1 LEEIWAKVLERGLG
15 KTSFKK
21 FPPRKRKNTMM
32 RIITGKARG
41 TKLQTL
47 AGEATRPTA
56 ERTKEA
62 IFSMINFDI
71 AGARVLDLFAG
82 SGQLGLEALS
92 RGATSAVLND
102 SSREAAAIIRANAEK
117 TRLIDAC
124 EILSTDWQPVLRRF
138 AGRERFELSFLD
150 PPYAGGFLPKVL
162 AKMIEWDLLS
172 DGAVIVCESAN
183 EEDVFDGNEELKN
196 QFNVRRVARYGAAC
210 VTILEKGEKDE

>member
-1 LEEIWAKVLERGLG
+1 
-15 KTSFKK
+15 
-21 FPPRKRKNTMM
+21 MM

-92 RGATSAVLND
+92 RGAKYAVFND

-117 TRLIDAC
+117 TRLIDSC

-162 AKMIEWDLLS
+162 AKMVEWDLLT

-183 EEDVFDGNEELKN
+183 EEDVFGGNEELKN

-210 VTILEKGEKDE
+210 VTILEKGEKDA

>member
-1 LEEIWAKVLERGLG
+1 
-15 KTSFKK
+15 
-21 FPPRKRKNTMM
+21 MM

-92 RGATSAVLND
+92 RGAKSAVLND
-102 SSREAAAIIRANAEK
+102 SSREAASIIRANAEK
-117 TRLIDAC
+117 TRLVDSC

-138 AGRERFELSFLD
+138 AGRETFGLVFLD

-162 AKMIEWDLLS
+162 GKMIEWDLLS

-196 QFNVRRVARYGAAC
+196 QFTVRRVARYGAAC
-210 VTILEKGEKDE
+210 VTILEKGGSEE

>member
-1 LEEIWAKVLERGLG
+1 
-15 KTSFKK
+15 
-21 FPPRKRKNTMM
+21 MM

-62 IFSMINFDI
+62 IFSIINFDI

-92 RGATSAVLND
+92 RGAKYAVFND
-102 SSREAAAIIRANAEK
+102 SSREAAAIIRANVEK
-117 TRLIDAC
+117 THFTDAC
-124 EILSTDWQPVLRRF
+124 EVLSTDWQPVLRRF
-138 AGRERFELSFLD
+138 ASREKFDLIFLD

-172 DGAVIVCESAN
+172 EGAVIVCESAD
-183 EEDVFDGNEELKN
+183 EGDVFGGDEALKN
-196 QFNVRRVARYGAAC
+196 QFTIRRVARYGAAC
-210 VTILEKGEKDE
+210 VTILEKGEGEE

>member
-1 LEEIWAKVLERGLG
+1 
-15 KTSFKK
+15 
-21 FPPRKRKNTMM
+21 MM

-62 IFSMINFDI
+62 IFSIINFDI

-92 RGATSAVLND
+92 RGAEYAVFND

-117 TRLIDAC
+117 TRMTDSC
-124 EILSTDWQPVLRRF
+124 EILSTDWKPVLRRF
-138 AGRERFELSFLD
+138 SGREKFDLVFLD

-162 AKMIEWDLLS
+162 DEMLEKDSLAS
-172 DGAVIVCESAN
+172 GAIIVCESAD
-183 EEDVFDGNEELKN
+183 EGDVFGGNEELKN
-196 QFNVRRVARYGAAC
+196 QFSVRRVARYGAAC
-210 VTILEKGEKDE
+210 VTVLEKGESEE

>member
-1 LEEIWAKVLERGLG
+1 
-15 KTSFKK
+15 
-21 FPPRKRKNTMM
+21 MM

-92 RGATSAVLND
+92 RGAKSAVLND

-117 TRLIDAC
+117 TRLVDSC

-138 AGRERFELSFLD
+138 SGREKFNLVFLD

-162 AKMIEWDLLS
+162 AKMIEWDLLA

-196 QFNVRRVARYGAAC
+196 QFTIRRVARYGAAC
-210 VTILEKGEKDE
+210 VTILEKGEREE

>member
-1 LEEIWAKVLERGLG
+1 
-15 KTSFKK
+15 
-21 FPPRKRKNTMM
+21 MM

-62 IFSMINFDI
+62 VFSIINFDI

-92 RGATSAVLND
+92 RGAKSAVLND

-117 TRLIDAC
+117 TRLADAC

-138 AGRERFELSFLD
+138 ANKETFDLVFLD

-162 AKMIEWDLLS
+162 AKMIEWNLLS
-172 DGAVIVCESAN
+172 NGVVIVCESAD
-183 EEDVFDGNEELKN
+183 EGDVFDGDENLKN

-210 VTILEKGEKDE
+210 VTILEKGEREE

>member
-1 LEEIWAKVLERGLG
+1 
-15 KTSFKK
+15 
-21 FPPRKRKNTMM
+21 MM

-92 RGATSAVLND
+92 RGAKYAVFND

-117 TRLIDAC
+117 TRLIDSC

-150 PPYAGGFLPKVL
+150 PPYAGVFLPKVL
-162 AKMIEWDLLS
+162 AKMVEWDLLT
-172 DGAVIVCESAN
+172 DGAVIVCESAD
-183 EEDVFDGNEELKN
+183 EGDVFDGNEELKN
-196 QFNVRRVARYGAAC
+196 QFNVRRVVRYGAAC
-210 VTILEKGEKDE
+210 VTILEKGEREE

>member
-1 LEEIWAKVLERGLG
+1 
-15 KTSFKK
+15 
-21 FPPRKRKNTMM
+21 MM

-62 IFSMINFDI
+62 VFSIINFDI

-92 RGATSAVLND
+92 RGAKSAVLND

-117 TRLIDAC
+117 TRLADAC

-138 AGRERFELSFLD
+138 ANKETFDLVFLD

-162 AKMIEWDLLS
+162 AKMIEWNLLS
-172 DGAVIVCESAN
+172 NGAVIVCESAD
-183 EEDVFDGNEELKN
+183 EEDVFDGDENLKN
-196 QFNVRRVARYGAAC
+196 QFTVRRVARYGAAC
-210 VTILEKGEKDE
+210 VTILEKGEREE

>member
-1 LEEIWAKVLERGLG
+1 
-15 KTSFKK
+15 
-21 FPPRKRKNTMM
+21 MM

-71 AGARVLDLFAG
+71 LGARVLDLFAG

-92 RGATSAVLND
+92 RGAKSAVLND

-117 TRLIDAC
+117 TRLVDAC

-138 AGRERFELSFLD
+138 SNKETFDLVFLD

-162 AKMIEWDLLS
+162 GKMIEWDLLS
-172 DGAVIVCESAN
+172 NGAVIVCESA
-183 EEDVFDGNEELKN
+183 EESDVFGGDEDLKN
-196 QFNVRRVARYGAAC
+196 QFTVRRVARYGAAC
-210 VTILEKGEKDE
+210 VTILEKGEKEE

>member
-1 LEEIWAKVLERGLG
+1 
-15 KTSFKK
+15 
-21 FPPRKRKNTMM
+21 MM

-92 RGATSAVLND
+92 RGAKYAVFND

-117 TRLIDAC
+117 TRLIDSC

-162 AKMIEWDLLS
+162 AKMVEWDLLT
-172 DGAVIVCESAN
+172 DGAVIVCESTD
-183 EEDVFDGNEELKN
+183 EGDVFGGNEELKN

-210 VTILEKGEKDE
+210 VTILEKGEKEA

>member
-1 LEEIWAKVLERGLG
+1 
-15 KTSFKK
+15 
-21 FPPRKRKNTMM
+21 MM

-92 RGATSAVLND
+92 RGAKYAVFND

-117 TRLIDAC
+117 TRLIDSC

-162 AKMIEWDLLS
+162 AKMVEWDLLT
-172 DGAVIVCESAN
+172 DGAVIVCESAD
-183 EEDVFDGNEELKN
+183 EGDVFGGNEELKT

-210 VTILEKGEKDE
+210 VTILEKGEKDA

>member
-1 LEEIWAKVLERGLG
+1 
-15 KTSFKK
+15 
-21 FPPRKRKNTMM
+21 M

-92 RGATSAVLND
+92 RGAKSAVLND

-117 TRLIDAC
+117 TRLVDSC

-138 AGRERFELSFLD
+138 AGRETFGLVFLD

-162 AKMIEWDLLS
+162 GKMIEWDLLS
-172 DGAVIVCESAN
+172 DGAVVVCESAN
-183 EEDVFDGNEELKN
+183 EEDVFGGNEELKN
-196 QFNVRRVARYGAAC
+196 QFTVRRVARYGAAC
-210 VTILEKGEKDE
+210 VTILEKGGSAE

>member
-1 LEEIWAKVLERGLG
+1 
-15 KTSFKK
+15 
-21 FPPRKRKNTMM
+21 MM

-92 RGATSAVLND
+92 RGAKSAVLND
-102 SSREAAAIIRANAEK
+102 SSREAAAIIRATAEK
-117 TRLIDAC
+117 TRLVDDC

-138 AGRERFELSFLD
+138 SGREKFNLVFLD

-172 DGAVIVCESAN
+172 DGAVIVCESAA

-196 QFNVRRVARYGAAC
+196 QFTIRRVARYGAAC
-210 VTILEKGEKDE
+210 VTILEKGEREE

>member
-1 LEEIWAKVLERGLG
+1 
-15 KTSFKK
+15 
-21 FPPRKRKNTMM
+21 MM

-62 IFSMINFDI
+62 IFSIINFDI

-92 RGATSAVLND
+92 RGAEYAVFND

-117 TRLIDAC
+117 TKMTDSC
-124 EILSTDWQPVLRRF
+124 EILSTDWQAVLRRF

-162 AKMIEWDLLS
+162 AKMIEWDLLAE
-172 DGAVIVCESAN
+172 GAVIVCESAN
-183 EEDVFDGNEELKN
+183 EEDVFGGNEELKN
-196 QFNVRRVARYGAAC
+196 QFTVRRVARYGAAC
-210 VTILEKGEKDE
+210 VTILEKGEREE